1 MNKDVFIRTLSEAL
15 QQEPSQLDLS
25 KSFIDNGGY
34 SLAAV
39 RWIDSIYP
47 ATGVVMNFFDVMGT
61 EPLQALLD
69 APAEGASTSG
79 AEASSDVDEGVI

>member
-1 MNKDVFIRTLSEAL
+1 MNKDAFIRTLSEAL

-39 RWIDSIYP
+39 RWIDLIYP

-69 APAEGASTSG
+69 APPEGASAG